1 MDTKS
6 IKSINLDDIFPSE
19 TVHVEHTEKR
29 SHTTTTHTENV
40 SSYSSTSVIQNSH
53 SIHSVEVHQAPE
65 PKSRTSLTEAS
76 KMENNNTIQHR
87 HTMNDDDLLA
97 SIFDA
102 VKLPDVHYTQDHHY
116 AIQHIDDA
124 LAGEETDYHYDESS
138 VISESH
144 RSSTNTNY
152 TTNTSTAGIR
162 NVSNRVAESVMQQA
176 MDDLQLVSQDES
188 DYANEPTTIVNQENG
203 RYEPYSMYCTYVDSP
218 RQPSSR
224 RGTNDNRL
232 RTMTLD
238 SSVSA
243 TESRVGGFDV
253 HHDDGN
259 STAEEIN
266 LHHDEVAYV
275 RPKLQANP
283 ETKAAPPPINYPK
296 NTGDTIKLRKL
307 NAEVAVARQR
317 QAQLA
322 AQIEHEKA
330 EVERLR
336 QFKQQSLAREAAA
349 RFHQQQ
355 YKIGTGV
362 AVRSD
367 SVSTDGKAS
376 TIQDTRS
383 SGDSIYDEEP
393 VKISE
398 IAERQL
404 NNGNTVSTVGNVNI
418 VVPELEIVQGFSKNR
433 QIRKVIIG
441 GHQAPTDEDK
451 TILLF
456 GPVGSGKTSTINSM
470 LNYLYDVKR
479 ENNFRFALSEVTKK
493 TEALTAYVINNTVLP
508 FSVTIVDTP
517 GVVNIHDNTAVSTLI
532 KTWFEQELR
541 EAGAFRLDVISIVL
555 SHNERA
561 LGWPFINELAAV
573 KHMLGDDLKTNVLP
587 IITNS
592 EVLPQPVAVRSLA
605 LANISFVEYY
615 KCNNLGFM
623 PNVTEIP
630 KLQHNLFFSHGMAS
644 LEAYFRDLQELI
656 HPLLAILRGA
666 KRSPSNYSY
675 SDTNLY

>member
-1 MDTKS
+1 
-6 IKSINLDDIFPSE
+6 
-19 TVHVEHTEKR
+19 
-29 SHTTTTHTENV
+29 
-40 SSYSSTSVIQNSH
+40 
-53 SIHSVEVHQAPE
+53 
-65 PKSRTSLTEAS
+65 
-76 KMENNNTIQHR
+76 
-87 HTMNDDDLLA
+87 
-97 SIFDA
+97 
-102 VKLPDVHYTQDHHY
+102 
-116 AIQHIDDA
+116 
-124 LAGEETDYHYDESS
+124 
-138 VISESH
+138 
-144 RSSTNTNY
+144 
-152 TTNTSTAGIR
+152 
-162 NVSNRVAESVMQQA
+162 
-176 MDDLQLVSQDES
+176 
-188 DYANEPTTIVNQENG
+188 
-203 RYEPYSMYCTYVDSP
+203 
-218 RQPSSR
+218 
-224 RGTNDNRL
+224 
-232 RTMTLD
+232 MTLD

-259 STAEEIN
+259 STA
-266 LHHDEVAYV
+266 
-275 RPKLQANP
+275 NP

-296 NTGDTIKLRKL
+296 STGDTIKLRKL

-322 AQIEHEKA
+322 AQKLSTFMDQLAVILNSNFSFIVSLHVFYMVFLFFFQSSMGHETIAKSA
-330 EVERLR
+330 SWLR
-336 QFKQQSLAREAAA
+336 YCILVLKSQNSHLLVVFL
-349 RFHQQQ
+349 RFMDQNVLPQ
-355 YKIGTGV
+355 
-362 AVRSD
+362 RSFIWD
-367 SVSTDGKAS
+367 P
-376 TIQDTRS
+376 

-451 TILLF
+451 
-456 GPVGSGKTSTINSM
+456 
-470 LNYLYDVKR
+470 
-479 ENNFRFALSEVTKK
+479 
-493 TEALTAYVINNTVLP
+493 
-508 FSVTIVDTP
+508 
-517 GVVNIHDNTAVSTLI
+517 
-532 KTWFEQELR
+532 ELR